1 MIHLCS
7 SQGEVIERVIRLFQ
21 SLIRDED
28 VSLFLFMVTVSDNLA
43 SERSWRRTGD
53 TRGWMRHNTHIFR
66 ILSKRPANS
75 S

>member
-28 VSLFLFMVTVSDNLA
+28 LSFFIPWLSLYRRLPSLSLHMWNSVLRVEVGFLIYD
-43 SERSWRRTGD
+43 
-53 TRGWMRHNTHIFR
+53 
-66 ILSKRPANS
+66 
-75 S
+75 